1 MEDKTAE
8 KKIYSSGYAGTI
20 PGVHKE
26 INEDFVIFFEKEPEG
41 TVGASNLY
49 VLTDGVTGTFHPE
62 ITARF
67 AGKKILYEYFKSGD
81 FIDANKLALAMR
93 NANNEIYAYAE
104 LKQEKMA
111 TVALATAI
119 TDGNAVIGTI
129 GDSRV
134 YVVRNDK
141 VYQITEDQNIL
152 EEKVRKGELSKEEA
166 FETEVHKPVVRAL
179 GSEKD
184 IVIDI
189 YDGIEVKPGD
199 VLLMCSDGLTA
210 YIGKDEILEAVQAD
224 TPKEIVRNLLAY
236 AANQNSPADA
246 SAIAI
251 KIYDENTIQT
261 VVRQPGT
268 LPVDTDLNKETK
280 ELDLMMK
287 SKPRHQP
294 EKTEKKGTKKT
305 SAYILSALLIF
316 LVIGGIFWFFFDSEG
331 RPSLFGPRMTA
342 TATIDPVQATLAI
355 IHQTQQAEAIA
366 RLSATPTATL
376 TPFPTM
382 TATITTVP
390 TLFDLNLPVAGAG
403 TETAGIEE
411 TQTTLAP
418 VAEEVQATFT
428 PTPID
433 KGPIVSEKDQAEMVY
448 VKAGE
453 FLLGSDPLKD
463 GYANTIEETPQIT
476 VYLDGFWIDKYE
488 VTNAR
493 YLKCVQ
499 AGGCN
504 QSSYMLL
511 NDPTYADLPVT
522 YVTVEEA
529 EQFCEWAGKR
539 LPTEIE
545 WEKAARGTDGRIYPW
560 GDEEPVAGTRYANY
574 PGYTDPDAQQV
585 SGLFKVGSFPEGA
598 SPYGAFDMA
607 GNVWEWTSSK
617 YQADYYQTLVDEA
630 EAGTDVIRNPTGSQ
644 NGIAN
649 VIRGGSAA
657 ETEINNYLAYLRTA
671 NRSYVNMTSSY
682 YIGFRCV
689 LPDSEAIDEAGV
701 SVQEGVASQE

>member
-67 AGKKILYEYFKSGD
+67 AGKKILYEYFKSAD

-152 EEKVRKGELSKEEA
+152 EEKVRKGELTKEEA
-166 FETEVHKPVVRAL
+166 FETETHKPVIRAL

-184 IVIDI
+184 IVVDI

-305 SAYILSALLIF
+305 SAYIISALLIC
-316 LVIGGIFWFFFDSEG
+316 LVIGGIFWFFSDSEG

-342 TATIDPVQATLAI
+342 TATVDPVQATLAI

-366 RLSATPTATL
+366 RLL
-376 TPFPTM
+376 RHR
-382 TATITTVP
+382 
-390 TLFDLNLPVAGAG
+390 
-403 TETAGIEE
+403 
-411 TQTTLAP
+411 
-418 VAEEVQATFT
+418 
-428 PTPID
+428 
-433 KGPIVSEKDQAEMVY
+433 
-448 VKAGE
+448 
-453 FLLGSDPLKD
+453 PL
-463 GYANTIEETPQIT
+463 
-476 VYLDGFWIDKYE
+476 
-488 VTNAR
+488 R
-493 YLKCVQ
+493 
-499 AGGCN
+499 
-504 QSSYMLL
+504 
-511 NDPTYADLPVT
+511 
-522 YVTVEEA
+522 
-529 EQFCEWAGKR
+529 
-539 LPTEIE
+539 
-545 WEKAARGTDGRIYPW
+545 
-560 GDEEPVAGTRYANY
+560 
-574 PGYTDPDAQQV
+574 
-585 SGLFKVGSFPEGA
+585 
-598 SPYGAFDMA
+598 
-607 GNVWEWTSSK
+607 
-617 YQADYYQTLVDEA
+617 
-630 EAGTDVIRNPTGSQ
+630 
-644 NGIAN
+644 
-649 VIRGGSAA
+649 
-657 ETEINNYLAYLRTA
+657 
-671 NRSYVNMTSSY
+671 
-682 YIGFRCV
+682 
-689 LPDSEAIDEAGV
+689 
-701 SVQEGVASQE
+701 